1 MTVAYLSQIAAKLR
15 GALYLILD
23 AEEIAKQAT
32 DEEERQSMREL
43 SKTMAAQLE
52 RIETKRGG
60 RPGPRR

>member
-32 DEEERQSMREL
+32 DEAERQSMREL

-52 RIETKRGG
+52 RIETKRGAQ
-60 RPGPRR
+60 PGPRR

>member
-1 MTVAYLSQIAAKLR
+1 MTVAYLSQIAVKLR
-15 GALYLILD
+15 EALYLILD

-60 RPGPRR
+60 RPGPGR